1 MARRDGVNAA
11 VRKRRALVKANKRN
25 AAYFYSPE
33 WLAIKQQQDATETG
47 RRLRMAESK
56 RQFNRL
62 RGPYR
67 DPIKAL
73 IVENQKAALRRRLK
87 TQPDPEMPQPLDSE
101 QREYLGTLEA
111 LRDKHAGKASNATS
125 APGWL
130 PFGTRKEDC

>member
-1 MARRDGVNAA
+1 M
-11 VRKRRALVKANKRN
+11 
-25 AAYFYSPE
+25 
-33 WLAIKQQQDATETG
+33 KQQTA

-73 IVENQKAALRRRLK
+73 IVENQQAAHRRRLG

-111 LRDKHAGKASNATS
+111 LRDKHAGRASNATN